1 MASSLD
7 ERAPDRSATGT
18 IKVPGARLFY
28 KVRGS
33 GPWLLLLG
41 GGASDADGL
50 DRIASCLAADYTV
63 ITHDRRG
70 LSRSLLDDPAQPPA
84 ITIATHSED
93 VHRVLSALGAAP
105 AMVFGSSIG
114 AMIGLDLLIRHPED
128 VRVLVAHEPPVGGLL
143 TDDEEPSVSL
153 ADSYAETG
161 DADAAMRQFAAS
173 LAPEGLRRV
182 AQNRPRR
189 GPKTRNNEFFLRNDG
204 PAVHRYELDL
214 GALRALTSRL
224 VIGGG
229 RDGRAFFPYICA
241 ARLAGLLGTGLT
253 EFPGNHGGYGIYPAA
268 FARSLRRVLEVERL
282 GEDVG
287 AEEHHRHREDP
298 VTELLDDI
306 GDPLVAGDVV
316 AYQAPD
322 RDEHH
327 EDRDAD

>member
-1 MASSLD
+1 MTSSRD
-7 ERAPDRSATGT
+7 ERAPGRPAEGT
-18 IKVPGARLFY
+18 IKVPGARLFR

-33 GPWLLLLG
+33 GPCLMLLG

-50 DRIASCLAADYTV
+50 DRIGSCLAADYTV

-70 LSRSLLDDPAQPPA
+70 LSRSLLDDPGTPPA

-161 DADAAMRQFAAS
+161 DADATMRQFAAS

-182 AQNRPRR
+182 AQNRPLS
-189 GPKTRNNEFFLRNDG
+189 GAKTRNNEFFLRNDG

-229 RDGRAFFPYICA
+229 RDGREFFPYICA
-241 ARLAGLLGTGLT
+241 ARLAGRLGLALS
-253 EFPGNHGGYGIYPAA
+253 EFPGNHGGYGLYPAE
-268 FARSLRRVLEVERL
+268 FARSLREALEP
-282 GEDVG
+282 
-287 AEEHHRHREDP
+287 AS
-298 VTELLDDI
+298 
-306 GDPLVAGDVV
+306 AGLK
-316 AYQAPD
+316 
-322 RDEHH
+322 
-327 EDRDAD
+327 